1 MEEGYVYFKFE
12 PFVLHVMCAT
22 LSDAK
27 LLVVRGG
34 VLIGEVSDVL
44 SSLSQLQVAVSSG
57 FRNSGM
63 SCGKKE
69 RWMVAG

>member
-22 LSDAK
+22 LPDAK

-44 SSLSQLQVAVSSG
+44 SSLSQLQVAVGSG